1 MSGKFI
7 SFEGPDGAGKT
18 SVIRQI
24 KADLVAQ
31 LGADQVLYSR
41 EPGGSPI
48 SEQIRHVLFAPE
60 NTDMDARTEA
70 LLFAASRRQH
80 VVSTLRPALA
90 AGKVIL
96 CDRYVDSSVVY
107 QGVGR
112 QLGEET
118 IWKLNQYAIDGLMP
132 GLTLDL
138 DVPSELG
145 LRRIAEHRA
154 DQVNRLD
161 KEKLSFH
168 HMVRHAFLD
177 LQRANPD
184 RIKLVDASQPLDQ
197 VVADVKRLINQR
209 YPELFANEI
218 QR

>member
-18 SVIRQI
+18 SVIQQI
-24 KADLVAQ
+24 KADLVDQ
-31 LGADQVLYSR
+31 LGDNRVLYTR

-48 SEQIRHVLFAPE
+48 AEQIRRVLFAPE
-60 NTDMDARTEA
+60 NKNMDARTEA

-90 AGKVIL
+90 AGKVVL
-96 CDRYVDSSVVY
+96 CDRYLDSSLVY
-107 QGVGR
+107 QGAGR
-112 QLGEET
+112 QLGMET
-118 IWKLNQYAIDGLMP
+118 IWKLNQYAIDGLLP
-132 GLTLDL
+132 NLTINL

-145 LRRIAEHRA
+145 LRRIAEHRSN
-154 DQVNRLD
+154 QVNRLD

-168 HMVRHAFLD
+168 HMVRHAFLE
-177 LQRANPD
+177 LQKADPD
-184 RIKLVDASQPLDQ
+184 RIKLIDSSQSLDR
-197 VVADVKRLINQR
+197 VVADVKRVINQR

>member
-48 SEQIRHVLFAPE
+48 SEQIRQVLFAPE

>member
-18 SVIRQI
+18 SVIRQL
-24 KADLVAQ
+24 KADLENQ
-31 LGADQVLYSR
+31 LGTDQVLYTR

-48 SEQIRHVLFAPE
+48 AEQIRQVLFAPE
-60 NTDMDARTEA
+60 NTNMDAKTEA

-90 AGKVIL
+90 AGQVIL
-96 CDRYVDSSVVY
+96 CDRYIDSSLVY
-107 QGVGR
+107 QGAGR
-112 QLGEET
+112 QLGVET
-118 IWKLNQYAIDGLMP
+118 VWRLNQYAIDGLMP
-132 GLTLDL
+132 GLTIDL
-138 DVPSELG
+138 DVPSEVG
-145 LRRIAEHRA
+145 LRRIAEHRSN
-154 DQVNRLD
+154 QVNRLD

-177 LQRANPD
+177 LQKADPD

-197 VVADVKRLINQR
+197 VVAEVKRVINQR

>member
-24 KADLVAQ
+24 KADLVDQ
-31 LGADQVLYSR
+31 LGADRVLYTR

-48 SEQIRHVLFAPE
+48 AEQIRRVLFAPE
-60 NTDMDARTEA
+60 NKDMDARTEA

-96 CDRYVDSSVVY
+96 CDRYLDSSLVY

-112 QLGEET
+112 QLGMEA
-118 IWKLNQYAIDGLMP
+118 IWKLNQYAIDGLLP
-132 GLTLDL
+132 NLTINL

-145 LRRIAEHRA
+145 LRRIAEHRSN
-154 DQVNRLD
+154 QVNRLD

-168 HMVRHAFLD
+168 HMVRHAFLE
-177 LQRANPD
+177 LQKADPD
-184 RIKLVDASQPLDQ
+184 RIKLIDASQSLDR
-197 VVADVKRLINQR
+197 VVADVKRVINQR

>member
-24 KADLVAQ
+24 KADLIAQ
-31 LGADQVLYSR
+31 LGADRVLYSR

-48 SEQIRHVLFAPE
+48 SEQIRQVLFAPE

-80 VVSTLRPALA
+80 VVSTLRPALD

>member
-24 KADLVAQ
+24 KADLIAQ
-31 LGADQVLYSR
+31 LGENQVLYSR

-48 SEQIRHVLFAPE
+48 AEQIRQVLFAPE
-60 NTDMDARTEA
+60 NKDMDARTEA

-96 CDRYVDSSVVY
+96 CDRYVDSSLVY
-107 QGVGR
+107 QGAGR

-132 GLTLDL
+132 GLTIDL
-138 DVPSELG
+138 DVPSEVG

-168 HMVRHAFLD
+168 HMVRRAFLD
-177 LQRANPD
+177 LQKDDPD

-197 VVADVKRLINQR
+197 VVANVKRVINQR
-209 YPELFANEI
+209 YPELFANET

>member
-24 KADLVAQ
+24 KADLVDQ
-31 LGADQVLYSR
+31 LGADRVLYTR

-48 SEQIRHVLFAPE
+48 AEQIRRVLFAPE
-60 NTDMDARTEA
+60 NKDMDARTEA

-90 AGKVIL
+90 AGKVVL
-96 CDRYVDSSVVY
+96 CDRYLDSSLVY
-107 QGVGR
+107 QGAGR
-112 QLGEET
+112 QLGMEA
-118 IWKLNQYAIDGLMP
+118 IWKLNQYAIDGLLP
-132 GLTLDL
+132 NLTINL

-154 DQVNRLD
+154 NQVNRLD

-177 LQRANPD
+177 LQKADPD
-184 RIKLVDASQPLDQ
+184 RIKLIDASQSLDR
-197 VVADVKRLINQR
+197 VVADVKRVINQR

>member
-1 MSGKFI
+1 M
-7 SFEGPDGAGKT
+7 
-18 SVIRQI
+18 IRQI

-48 SEQIRHVLFAPE
+48 SEQIRQVLFAPE

>member
-24 KADLVAQ
+24 KADLVDQ
-31 LGADQVLYSR
+31 LGADRVLYTR

-48 SEQIRHVLFAPE
+48 AEQIRRVLFAPE
-60 NTDMDARTEA
+60 NKDMDARTEA

-90 AGKVIL
+90 AGKVVL
-96 CDRYVDSSVVY
+96 CDRYLDSSLVY
-107 QGVGR
+107 QGAGR
-112 QLGEET
+112 QLGMET
-118 IWKLNQYAIDGLMP
+118 IWKLNQYAIDGLLP
-132 GLTLDL
+132 NLTINL

-145 LRRIAEHRA
+145 LRRIAEHRSN
-154 DQVNRLD
+154 QVNRLD

-168 HMVRHAFLD
+168 HMVRHAFLE
-177 LQRANPD
+177 LQKADPD
-184 RIKLVDASQPLDQ
+184 RIKLIDSSQSLDR
-197 VVADVKRLINQR
+197 VVADVKRVINQR

>member
-24 KADLVAQ
+24 KADLVDQ
-31 LGADQVLYSR
+31 LGADRVLYTR

-48 SEQIRHVLFAPE
+48 AEQIRRVLFAPE
-60 NTDMDARTEA
+60 NKDMDARTEA

-90 AGKVIL
+90 AGKVVL
-96 CDRYVDSSVVY
+96 CDRYLDSSLVY
-107 QGVGR
+107 QGAGR
-112 QLGEET
+112 QLGMEA
-118 IWKLNQYAIDGLMP
+118 IWKLNQYAIDGLLP
-132 GLTLDL
+132 NLTINL

-154 DQVNRLD
+154 NQVNRLD

-168 HMVRHAFLD
+168 HMVRHAFLE
-177 LQRANPD
+177 LQKADPD
-184 RIKLVDASQPLDQ
+184 RIKLIDSSQSLDR
-197 VVADVKRLINQR
+197 VVADVKRVINQR

>member
-24 KADLVAQ
+24 KADLIAQ

-48 SEQIRHVLFAPE
+48 SEQIRQVLFAPE

-80 VVSTLRPALA
+80 VVSTLRPALD

-112 QLGEET
+112 QLGEKT

-184 RIKLVDASQPLDQ
+184 RIKLVDASQPLDR
-197 VVADVKRLINQR
+197 VVADVKRVINQR
-209 YPELFANEI
+209 YPELFVNEI

>member
-24 KADLVAQ
+24 KADLIAQ
-31 LGADQVLYSR
+31 LGADRVLYSR

-48 SEQIRHVLFAPE
+48 SEQIRQVLFAPE

-80 VVSTLRPALA
+80 VVSTLRPALD

-184 RIKLVDASQPLDQ
+184 RIKLIDASQPLDR
-197 VVADVKRLINQR
+197 VVADVKRVINQR
-209 YPELFANEI
+209 YPELFVNEI

>member
-24 KADLVAQ
+24 KADLVDQ
-31 LGADQVLYSR
+31 LGADRVLYTR

-48 SEQIRHVLFAPE
+48 AEQIRRVLFAPE
-60 NTDMDARTEA
+60 NKDMDARTEA

-96 CDRYVDSSVVY
+96 CDRYLDSSLVY
-107 QGVGR
+107 QGAGR
-112 QLGEET
+112 QLGMET
-118 IWKLNQYAIDGLMP
+118 IWKLNQYAIDGLLP
-132 GLTLDL
+132 NLTINL

-145 LRRIAEHRA
+145 LRRIAEHRSN
-154 DQVNRLD
+154 QVNRLD

-168 HMVRHAFLD
+168 HMVRHAFLE
-177 LQRANPD
+177 LQKADPD
-184 RIKLVDASQPLDQ
+184 RIKLIDASQSLDR
-197 VVADVKRLINQR
+197 VVADVKRVINQR

>member
-24 KADLVAQ
+24 KADLIAQ
-31 LGADQVLYSR
+31 LGENLVLYSR

-48 SEQIRHVLFAPE
+48 AEQIRQVLFAPE
-60 NTDMDARTEA
+60 NKDMDARTEA

-96 CDRYVDSSVVY
+96 CDRYVDSSLVY
-107 QGVGR
+107 QGAGR

-132 GLTLDL
+132 GLTIDL
-138 DVPSELG
+138 DVPSEVG

-177 LQRANPD
+177 LQKDDPD

-197 VVADVKRLINQR
+197 VVANVKRVINQR
-209 YPELFANEI
+209 YPELFANET